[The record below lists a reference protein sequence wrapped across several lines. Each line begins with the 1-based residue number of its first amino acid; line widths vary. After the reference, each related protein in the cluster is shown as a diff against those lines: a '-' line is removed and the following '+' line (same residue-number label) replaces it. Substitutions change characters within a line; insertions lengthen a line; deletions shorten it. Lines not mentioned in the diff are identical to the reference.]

1 MDQTE
6 AISRAQRYLK
16 DIRRIIPFESAWL
29 FGSYARKQQRDDSD
43 IDIGII
49 VKTLEEDYFSIM
61 KKMYQIRRHIDVRI
75 EPHLFVV
82 DKDTLEFSREVEKTG
97 IRLS

>member
-1 MDQTE
+1 MDQAE
-6 AISRAQRYLK
+6 AITRAQRYLK
-16 DIRRIIPFESAWL
+16 DIRRIIHFESAWL

-43 IDIGII
+43 IDVGII
-49 VKTLEEDYFSIM
+49 VKTLEQDYFSIM

-75 EPHLFVV
+75 EPHLFVA
-82 DKDTLEFSREVEKTG
+82 DKDTLEFSREVIKTG